1 MINKI
6 EYPCPCGGKIQWKK
20 DKIIQDGIDCGVLD
34 VEYCIK
40 CGEEYLP
47 EGNMV
52 VVEQKLKE
60 AGLWGLQRK
69 EIKFWKSGKS
79 ITIRLPIEIVRKLK
93 LDAVKRGYVYQ
104 EGDHK
109 IAIEY

>member
-1 MINKI
+1 MINRI
-6 EYPCPCGGKIQWKK
+6 AYPCPCGGKIQWKK
-20 DKIIQDGIDCGVLD
+20 DKIVQDGIDCGVLD
-34 VEYCIK
+34 IGCCTK

-47 EGNMV
+47 EESMI

-60 AGLWGLQRK
+60 SGLWDLQRK

-79 ITIRLPIEIVRKLK
+79 VTIRLPIEIVRKLK
-93 LDAVKRGYVYQ
+93 LDTVKRGYVYQ